1 MEKLNTTG
9 KQLKSFK
16 DYQGDDQV
24 VNSFELKAKLR
35 DKEESIVN
43 ARSLI
48 PSLDAAV
55 DGFRDG
61 ELIVIS
67 GPTKNGKTL
76 LAQTL
81 TANFAKHQIYS
92 LWFTFEVPA
101 RQFLS
106 QFPALP
112 LIYMPQKLKSRAMD
126 WFKDRV
132 LEAHEKFH
140 TRVIFI
146 DHLHYLVDLARQKNV
161 SLEIGTVIRE
171 LKTLAVQNDFV
182 IFLLCH
188 TAKAKVDDGLSY
200 ESIRDSSF
208 ISQESDCVLMIKRT
222 PDEDENAARV
232 RVEFHRRTG
241 ILEKV
246 IDLVK
251 VNGLLQERSYHE
263 SNNSTREFLNT
274 L

>member
-1 MEKLNTTG
+1 LNTTD
-9 KQLKSFK
+9 KPSKSFK
-16 DYQGDDQV
+16 DYQGEDQV
-24 VNSFELKAKLR
+24 VTSFELRAKLR
-35 DKEESIVN
+35 DKEETIVN

-48 PSLDAAV
+48 PSLDDAV

-81 TANFAKHQIYS
+81 TVNFSKRQNYA

-101 RQFLS
+101 RQFLW
-106 QFPALP
+106 QFPTLP
-112 LIYMPQKLKSRAMD
+112 LIYMPQKLKPRAMD

-132 LEAHEKFH
+132 MESFEKYN
-140 TRVIFI
+140 TRIIFI

-188 TAKAKVDDGLSY
+188 TAKSKIDEGLSY

-208 ISQESDCVLMIKRT
+208 ISQESDCVIMIKRT
-222 PDEDENAARV
+222 PDGGENTARL
-232 RVEFHRRTG
+232 RIEFHRRTG
-241 ILEKV
+241 VMEKV
-246 IDLVK
+246 VGLVK
-251 VNGLLQERSYHE
+251 VGGLLAELKVE
-263 SNNSTREFLNT
+263 AAK
-274 L
+274 